1 MKLFDRQKKWE
12 INLYAYYDHA
22 GIVRHLEDMARQGWQ
37 LEKAG
42 SVFWTYRRCKPAELR
57 YAVVYFSKASQFD
70 PEPPAEQ
77 REFWELC
84 KATGWELVTNRY
96 QMQIFRN
103 PAPDAIPIETDPV
116 VQVENVRAAMKKG
129 AVRGNWVLLICSCLQ
144 IWLQFRTYS
153 IRDFLT
159 QGFALSAVL
168 IWLLLGINAIVELIG
183 YYRWYRKA
191 RTAAEEEG
199 VLLSPRTRKWW
210 QILQILGLLVI
221 FTVDLPLLLLSP
233 SLSPSTRMVILVSFF
248 CYAVLLL
255 IIYGSRQL
263 MKKKGFSAE
272 ANMGLNILI
281 AIVGTFV
288 LMGGLIWMSFR
299 VADDPGLRG
308 HVNAET
314 RTSPAYPAG
323 DTEHTYTV
331 YHDPL
336 PLTVEDLV
344 GETVYKDYSCY
355 REIQGSP
362 LLTEYTYK
370 QEVPFVFS
378 ISEQDGPEL
387 LYEIYEVKLNCLYE
401 PVKQSFFTDTVY
413 NIPGRFKFAVS
424 QSWTPVPRALWTLTG
439 SSGRTTRPSGI
450 SCSATPTASWRSA
463 LTPGMTEARPLKSK
477 WRWWERYWAAGRCP
491 DENLIYKTNTRSD
504 LLRVLVFVTLIDR
517 PAFPGRIWRPSA
529 PIPSCCGRCPRRWRC
544 R

>member
-12 INLYAYYDHA
+12 INLYSYYDHA

-129 AVRGNWVLLICSCLQ
+129 SARANWCLLATSLLQ
-144 IWLQFRTYS
+144 LWLQSRSVYT
-153 IRDFLT
+153 IRDLL
-159 QGFALSAVL
+159 LSTFTLLAIL
-168 IWLLLGINAIVELIG
+168 IWLMLGIKAVVELIG
-183 YYRWYRKA
+183 YYRWCRKA

-210 QILQILGLLVI
+210 QILQILGFLV
-221 FTVDLPLLLLSP
+221 TVALALSLPLLSP
-233 SLSPSTRMVILVSFF
+233 SHNPSTLITLAALLA
-248 CYAVLLL
+248 YTLLL
-255 IIYGSRQL
+255 TLIVNGSRQL

-272 ANMGLNILI
+272 ANMGFNILI
-281 AIVGTFV
+281 AVIGSLV
-288 LMGGLIWMSFR
+288 LMGGLVWVGFR
-299 VADDPGLRG
+299 VDKVPSLQG

-344 GETVYKDYSCY
+344 GETAYTDYSCCRAVEGTPLMTAYKY
-355 REIQGSP
+355 R
-362 LLTEYTYK
+362 
-370 QEVPFVFS
+370 QEVPYVFD
-378 ISEQDGPEL
+378 IVSEEDGPEL
-387 LYEIYEVKLNCLYE
+387 LYEIYEVKLDCLYE
-401 PVKQSFFTDTVY
+401 PVKQSFFKDTVY

-424 QSWTPVPRALWTLTG
+424 QSWTPVDAAPWGALDAYRFIREDNTPIGNFLLCYADRFVEIRFDPWYDGAAPTEKQMALVGTVLG
-439 SSGRTTRPSGI
+439 SG
-450 SCSATPTASWRSA
+450 
-463 LTPGMTEARPLKSK
+463 PLS
-477 WRWWERYWAAGRCP
+477 
-491 DENLIYKTNTRSD
+491 
-504 LLRVLVFVTLIDR
+504 
-517 PAFPGRIWRPSA
+517 
-529 PIPSCCGRCPRRWRC
+529 
-544 R
+544 

>member
-1 MKLFDRQKKWE
+1 MKLFDRQKKQE
-12 INLYAYYDHA
+12 INLYSYYDHA

-129 AVRGNWVLLICSCLQ
+129 SVRGDWWLLAGSLLQ
-144 IWLQFRTYS
+144 LWLQFRSAYT
-153 IRDFLT
+153 IRDLLLSTFT
-159 QGFALSAVL
+159 LSAIL
-168 IWLLLGINAIVELIG
+168 IWLMLGIKAVVELIG
-183 YYRWYRKA
+183 YYRWCRKA

-272 ANMGLNILI
+272 ANMGFNILI
-281 AIVGTFV
+281 AVIGSLV
-288 LMGGLIWMSFR
+288 LMGGLVWTGFR
-299 VADDPGLRG
+299 IAKAPSLQG
-308 HVNAET
+308 HINAET

-344 GETVYKDYSCY
+344 GETAYTDYSCRRDVEGTPLMTQYDY
-355 REIQGSP
+355 R
-362 LLTEYTYK
+362 
-370 QEVPFVFS
+370 QEVPFVFTVS
-378 ISEQDGPEL
+378 PEDGPEL
-387 LYEIYEVKLNCLYE
+387 DYTVYQIKLDCLYE
-401 PVKQSFFTDTVY
+401 PLKSSFFKDKVY
-413 NIPGRFKFAVS
+413 TIHGQIDFVFSPGWEAADAAPWGALDAYQRHDES
-424 QSWTPVPRALWTLTG
+424 GTPTG
-439 SSGRTTRPSGI
+439 SYLLCYENRFVEIRFDGWDN
-450 SCSATPTASWRSA
+450 AAPTAEQMALVRDILGFGA
-463 LTPGMTEARPLKSK
+463 LT
-477 WRWWERYWAAGRCP
+477 
-491 DENLIYKTNTRSD
+491 
-504 LLRVLVFVTLIDR
+504 
-517 PAFPGRIWRPSA
+517 
-529 PIPSCCGRCPRRWRC
+529 
-544 R
+544 

>member
-1 MKLFDRQKKWE
+1 MKRKKYRE
-12 INLYAYYDHA
+12 LNLYSYYDHA
-22 GIVRHLEDMARQGWQ
+22 GIARHLEDMARQGWQ

-42 SVFWTYRRCKPAELR
+42 STFFTYHRCDPAELH
-57 YAVVYFSKASQFD
+57 YAVVYFPKASQFD

-84 KATGWELVTNRY
+84 KATGWELVTSRY

-168 IWLLLGINAIVELIG
+168 IWLMLGINAIVELTA

-191 RTAAEEEG
+191 KAAAREEG
-199 VLLSPRTRKWW
+199 ILLSPRSRKW
-210 QILQILGLLVI
+210 LQILRIMFLVVI
-221 FTVDLPLLLLSP
+221 VTIDLPILFLDP
-233 SLSPSTRMVILVSFF
+233 SRSPSTRMVILVSLF

-299 VADDPGLRG
+299 VADDPSLNG
-308 HVNAET
+308 HQNAEAISYT
-314 RTSPAYPAG
+314 RGYRTYTYDFYRDPIPLSIEDLTGAELDPDYSRQMDVRGTPLLTKYDIRQRYPIGSPAYAARRG
-323 DTEHTYTV
+323 
-331 YHDPL
+331 L
-336 PLTVEDLV
+336 RL
-344 GETVYKDYSCY
+344 
-355 REIQGSP
+355 
-362 LLTEYTYK
+362 EYTIW
-370 QEVPFVFS
+370 EVGAGF
-378 ISEQDGPEL
+378 
-387 LYEIYEVKLNCLYE
+387 LYE
-401 PVKQSFFTDTVY
+401 PVKNSFFKDTVY
-413 NIPGRFKFAVS
+413 TFHGQIDFVIPHGWVAADAAPWGALDAYQYHDEDGQPYGSYLLCYDSRFVE
-424 QSWTPVPRALWTLTG
+424 
-439 SSGRTTRPSGI
+439 I
-450 SCSATPTASWRSA
+450 SFDAWNAAPPTAEQ
-463 LTPGMTEARPLKSK
+463 MTLVGKVLDSGPLS
-477 WRWWERYWAAGRCP
+477 
-491 DENLIYKTNTRSD
+491 
-504 LLRVLVFVTLIDR
+504 
-517 PAFPGRIWRPSA
+517 
-529 PIPSCCGRCPRRWRC
+529 
-544 R
+544 

>member
-1 MKLFDRQKKWE
+1 MKLFDRQKKQE

-42 SVFWTYRRCKPAELR
+42 SVFWTYRRCKPAELH
-57 YAVVYFSKASQFD
+57 YAVVYFPKASQFD

-168 IWLLLGINAIVELIG
+168 IWLLLGIKAVVELIG
-183 YYRWYRKA
+183 YYRWCRKA

-233 SLSPSTRMVILVSFF
+233 SHNPATLITLAAGLA
-248 CYAVLLL
+248 YALLLTL

-299 VADDPGLRG
+299 VADDPSLNG
-308 HVNAET
+308 HQNAET
-314 RTSPAYPAG
+314 ISYTRGYRTYTYDFYRDPIPLSIEDLTGAELDPDYSRQMDVRGTPLLREYDIRQVIPYYSYSDAP
-323 DTEHTYTV
+323 ELTYTV
-331 YHDPL
+331 W
-336 PLTVEDLV
+336 EV
-344 GETVYKDYSCY
+344 G
-355 REIQGSP
+355 
-362 LLTEYTYK
+362 
-370 QEVPFVFS
+370 
-378 ISEQDGPEL
+378 ISS
-387 LYEIYEVKLNCLYE
+387 LYG
-401 PVKQSFFTDTVY
+401 PVKNSFFKDTVY
-413 NIPGRFKFAVS
+413 TFHGQIDFVIPHGWVAADAAPWGALDAYQYHDEDGQPYGSYLLCYDSRFVE
-424 QSWTPVPRALWTLTG
+424 
-439 SSGRTTRPSGI
+439 I
-450 SCSATPTASWRSA
+450 SFDAWNAAPPTAEQ
-463 LTPGMTEARPLKSK
+463 MTLVGKVLGSGPLS
-477 WRWWERYWAAGRCP
+477 
-491 DENLIYKTNTRSD
+491 
-504 LLRVLVFVTLIDR
+504 
-517 PAFPGRIWRPSA
+517 
-529 PIPSCCGRCPRRWRC
+529 
-544 R
+544 

>member
-12 INLYAYYDHA
+12 INLYSYYDHA

-37 LEKAG
+37 LEKSG
-42 SVFWTYRRCKPAELR
+42 SVFWTYRRCEPTEAH

-129 AVRGNWVLLICSCLQ
+129 SARANWCLLICSLLQ
-144 IWLQFRTYS
+144 LWLQFRSAYT
-153 IRDFLT
+153 IRDLLLSTFT
-159 QGFALSAVL
+159 LSAIL
-168 IWLLLGINAIVELIG
+168 IWLMLGIKAVVELIG
-183 YYRWYRKA
+183 YYRWCRKA

-210 QILQILGLLVI
+210 QILQIWGFLV
-221 FTVDLPLLLLSP
+221 TVAIALSLPLLSSSHSP
-233 SLSPSTRMVILVSFF
+233 FTLVALAAGLA
-248 CYAVLLL
+248 YGLLL
-255 IIYGSRQL
+255 ALIVNGSRQL

-281 AIVGTFV
+281 AIVGAFV

-299 VADDPGLRG
+299 VADNPGLQG
-308 HVNAET
+308 HINAET

-344 GETVYKDYSCY
+344 GETAYTDYSCRRDVEGTPLMTQYDY
-355 REIQGSP
+355 R
-362 LLTEYTYK
+362 
-370 QEVPFVFS
+370 QEVPFVFTVS
-378 ISEQDGPEL
+378 PEDGPEL
-387 LYEIYEVKLNCLYE
+387 DYTVYQIKLDCLYE
-401 PVKQSFFTDTVY
+401 PLKSSFFKDKVYTIHGQIDFVIPHGWVSTDAAPWGALDAY
-413 NIPGRFKFAVS
+413 QHHDESG
-424 QSWTPVPRALWTLTG
+424 TPTG
-439 SSGRTTRPSGI
+439 SYLLCYENRFVEIRFDGWDN
-450 SCSATPTASWRSA
+450 AAPTAEQMALVRDILGFGA
-463 LTPGMTEARPLKSK
+463 LT
-477 WRWWERYWAAGRCP
+477 
-491 DENLIYKTNTRSD
+491 
-504 LLRVLVFVTLIDR
+504 
-517 PAFPGRIWRPSA
+517 
-529 PIPSCCGRCPRRWRC
+529 
-544 R
+544 

>member
-1 MKLFDRQKKWE
+1 MKLFDRQKKQE

-168 IWLLLGINAIVELIG
+168 IWLMLGIKAVVELIG
-183 YYRWYRKA
+183 YYRWCRKA

-210 QILQILGLLVI
+210 QILQIFGFLV
-221 FTVDLPLLLLSP
+221 TVAIVLPLLLLSP

-288 LMGGLIWMSFR
+288 LMGGLIWMSFH
-299 VADDPGLRG
+299 VADDPGLNG
-308 HVNAET
+308 HQNAET
-314 RTSPAYPAG
+314 ISYMREG
-323 DTEHTYTV
+323 RTYT
-331 YHDPL
+331 YDFYRDSL
-336 PLTVEDLV
+336 PLTVEDLS
-344 GETVYKDYSCY
+344 GMEPDPDYS
-355 REIQGSP
+355 RRMDVSGTP
-362 LLTEYTYK
+362 LLREYDIRQVIPYY
-370 QEVPFVFS
+370 S
-378 ISEQDGPEL
+378 YSDAPEL
-387 LYEIYEVKLNCLYE
+387 TYTVWEVGISSLYG
-401 PVKQSFFTDTVY
+401 PVKNSFFKDAVY
-413 NIPGRFKFAVS
+413 TFHGQIDFVIHHGWVAADAAPWGALDAYQYHDEDGQPYGSYLLCYDSRFVE
-424 QSWTPVPRALWTLTG
+424 
-439 SSGRTTRPSGI
+439 I
-450 SCSATPTASWRSA
+450 SFDAWNAAPPTAEQ
-463 LTPGMTEARPLKSK
+463 MTLVGKVLGSGPLS
-477 WRWWERYWAAGRCP
+477 
-491 DENLIYKTNTRSD
+491 
-504 LLRVLVFVTLIDR
+504 
-517 PAFPGRIWRPSA
+517 
-529 PIPSCCGRCPRRWRC
+529 
-544 R
+544 

>member
-1 MKLFDRQKKWE
+1 MKRKKYRE
-12 INLYAYYDHA
+12 LNLYSYYDHA
-22 GIVRHLEDMARQGWQ
+22 GIARHLEDMARQGWQ

-42 SVFWTYRRCKPAELR
+42 STFFTYHRCDPAELH
-57 YAVVYFSKASQFD
+57 YAVVYFPKASQFD

-84 KATGWELVTNRY
+84 KATGWELVTSRY

-103 PAPDAIPIETDPV
+103 PAKDPTPIETDPV

-129 AVRGNWVLLICSCLQ
+129 AVRGNWCMVFCALLQ
-144 IWLQFRTYS
+144 IWLQFRSAYT
-153 IRDFLT
+153 IRDLLLNTFT
-159 QGFALSAVL
+159 LSAIL
-168 IWLLLGINAIVELIG
+168 IWLMLGINAIVELTA

-191 RTAAEEEG
+191 KAAAREEG
-199 VLLSPRTRKWW
+199 ILLSPHSRRWW
-210 QILQILGLLVI
+210 QILRIFFVVIITINLLILYL
-221 FTVDLPLLLLSP
+221 DP
-233 SLSPSTRMVILVSFF
+233 SHSPSTRMITLVSLF
-248 CYAVLLL
+248 CYTALIL

-387 LYEIYEVKLNCLYE
+387 SYDVYQVGLDSLYNSVKR
-401 PVKQSFFTDTVY
+401 SFFKDTVY
-413 NIPGRFKFAVS
+413 TFHGQIDFVIPHGWVAADAAPWGALDAYQYHDEDGQPYGSYLLCYDSRFVE
-424 QSWTPVPRALWTLTG
+424 
-439 SSGRTTRPSGI
+439 I
-450 SCSATPTASWRSA
+450 SFDAWNAAPPTAEQ
-463 LTPGMTEARPLKSK
+463 MTLVGKVLGSGPLS
-477 WRWWERYWAAGRCP
+477 
-491 DENLIYKTNTRSD
+491 
-504 LLRVLVFVTLIDR
+504 
-517 PAFPGRIWRPSA
+517 
-529 PIPSCCGRCPRRWRC
+529 
-544 R
+544 

>member
-144 IWLQFRTYS
+144 TWLQFRTYS

-183 YYRWYRKA
+183 YYRWCRKA

-378 ISEQDGPEL
+378 ISDQDGPEL
-387 LYEIYEVKLNCLYE
+387 FYSVYQVHLGCLYK
-401 PVKQSFFTDTVY
+401 PVKDSFFREVQRRNRNSYLISSCDWKTVDAAPWGAQEAY
-413 NIPGRFKFAVS
+413 QYVCDGELWGTYLLCYQDRMVKISFAP
-424 QSWTPVPRALWTLTG
+424 WYDG
-439 SSGRTTRPSGI
+439 G
-450 SCSATPTASWRSA
+450 TPTTEQMA
-463 LTPGMTEARPLKSK
+463 LVGTVLGSGPLS
-477 WRWWERYWAAGRCP
+477 
-491 DENLIYKTNTRSD
+491 
-504 LLRVLVFVTLIDR
+504 
-517 PAFPGRIWRPSA
+517 
-529 PIPSCCGRCPRRWRC
+529 
-544 R
+544 

>member
-1 MKLFDRQKKWE
+1 MKRKKYRE
-12 INLYAYYDHA
+12 LNLYSYYDHA
-22 GIVRHLEDMARQGWQ
+22 GIARHLEDMARQGWQ

-42 SVFWTYRRCKPAELR
+42 GTFFTYRRCDPAELH
-57 YAVVYFSKASQFD
+57 YTVVYFPKASQFD

-84 KATGWELVTNRY
+84 KATGWELVTSRY

-129 AVRGNWVLLICSCLQ
+129 SVRGDWWLLAGSLLQ
-144 IWLQFRTYS
+144 LWLQFRSAYT
-153 IRDFLT
+153 IRDLLLSTFT
-159 QGFALSAVL
+159 LSAIL
-168 IWLLLGINAIVELIG
+168 IWLMLGIKAVVELIG
-183 YYRWYRKA
+183 YYRWCRKA

-221 FTVDLPLLLLSP
+221 FTVDLPLLLLGP

-255 IIYGSRQL
+255 IIYGSRWL

-299 VADDPGLRG
+299 VADDPGLQG
-308 HVNAET
+308 HINAET

-378 ISEQDGPEL
+378 ISDQDGPEL
-387 LYEIYEVKLNCLYE
+387 FYSVYQVHLGCLYK
-401 PVKQSFFTDTVY
+401 PVKDSFFREVQRRNRNSYLISSCDWKAVDAAPWGAQEAYQYVCDGELWGTYLLCYQDRMVKISFAPWYDT
-413 NIPGRFKFAVS
+413 
-424 QSWTPVPRALWTLTG
+424 L
-439 SSGRTTRPSGI
+439 
-450 SCSATPTASWRSA
+450 PTAEQ
-463 LTPGMTEARPLKSK
+463 MTLVEAIL
-477 WRWWERYWAAGRCP
+477 GN
-491 DENLIYKTNTRSD
+491 D
-504 LLRVLVFVTLIDR
+504 
-517 PAFPGRIWRPSA
+517 
-529 PIPSCCGRCPRRWRC
+529 
-544 R
+544 

>member
-129 AVRGNWVLLICSCLQ
+129 SVRGDWWLLACSLLQ
-144 IWLQFRTYS
+144 LWLQFRSAYT
-153 IRDFLT
+153 IRDLLLSTFT
-159 QGFALSAVL
+159 LSAIL
-168 IWLLLGINAIVELIG
+168 IWLMLGIKAVVELIG
-183 YYRWYRKA
+183 YYRWCRKA

-362 LLTEYTYK
+362 LLTEYTYR

-378 ISEQDGPEL
+378 ISDQDGPEL
-387 LYEIYEVKLNCLYE
+387 FYSVYQVHLGCLYK
-401 PVKQSFFTDTVY
+401 PVKDSFFREVQRRNRNSYLISSCDWKTVDAAPWGAQEAYQYVCDGELWGTYLLCYQDRMVKISFAPWYDT
-413 NIPGRFKFAVS
+413 
-424 QSWTPVPRALWTLTG
+424 L
-439 SSGRTTRPSGI
+439 
-450 SCSATPTASWRSA
+450 PTAEQ
-463 LTPGMTEARPLKSK
+463 MTLVEAIL
-477 WRWWERYWAAGRCP
+477 G
-491 DENLIYKTNTRSD
+491 NN
-504 LLRVLVFVTLIDR
+504 
-517 PAFPGRIWRPSA
+517 
-529 PIPSCCGRCPRRWRC
+529 
-544 R
+544 